1 MTPTTSILRGGI
13 VLNEVLIDPNGTQNF
28 DTDGNGTANNNDE
41 FVELYNLSS
50 SAIDLGGLQLWDEG
64 RDLWFTFPL
73 GTTLGAG
80 KFAVV
85 VGGIQ
90 AGGSLPNLPAGNLAF
105 DAGRG
110 TGIINNGGDNVV
122 LYDPDADEYVQFAFN
137 GAAADDPTAD
147 YTGFSTTATRVGAI
161 EDWGNDTDGISRG
174 RTSDGNTNLFS
185 HNDFGSIRLASPGA
199 TNLTLTPIHKIQGDG
214 ASSPVTGSVF
224 EIEAIVVGDFQGNEE
239 LQGFFL
245 QEEDTD
251 ADGNPATSEGIFV
264 LHDALDVAVG
274 DKVRLVGE
282 VGERS
287 GQTAIENVSHIEIL
301 DSGNPLPN
309 TTTSVTLPFANAIAL
324 EAYEGMRVRFPQT
337 LTVTSTENLGQFGE
351 VVLSSRGR
359 LWQPTQIASPGAA
372 ANAVATANA
381 LDRIIFDDG
390 STEEYPADLRLL
402 DREFDAASQTLRGG
416 DTATGVAGIV
426 GEMGGEYRV
435 QVTEAID
442 FARTNSRP
450 ATPPAVDGSLQVAS
464 FNLNNYFT
472 TFDNGSNGALGADRL
487 TEFTRQRDKIAIAL
501 AAIDADIIAL
511 TELENNGY
519 GPGSAIANLTDA
531 LNELVGAG
539 TYEFVNPGV
548 PMLGSG
554 AIASGFL
561 YKRAVVSEAGTA
573 AFLETPGIF
582 QGENTNTPPLTQT
595 FVVTESGNPSFGEK
609 VTLAVSDFKSK
620 AGTGTGANIDAGDG
634 QGNWNQTRVEGAN
647 ALTAWLATDPTAA
660 GDSDVLVVGDLNAYA
675 REDPIAAIEGAGY
688 TNLDTTSYS
697 SSNGGAWGTLDYAFA
712 NSSLAP
718 QITGVGRW
726 RINADEPAIFDY
738 NEEFQSAAQLNNWYN
753 ADPYRAGD
761 RDPMVIGLNLETPI
775 SPIPVTNQPPENRL
789 PAIPVTTFANQTL
802 TIPLGIFDPDGGV
815 IPLQVTLTATQGTV
829 TLGETTGLDFLVGD
843 GTEDEILSFLGT
855 TEAIEIALAG
865 LRFTPTIDFVGEASL
880 EITTDDRDTTRP
892 GGAQTDTDL
901 LAIAVTAEVPATPP
915 QPDLEDSGDRPSQT
929 PIDPAIP
936 AIPAIPSVPTVPQF
950 CPHLQNLPPFPT
962 PNPTINTITGNFIE
976 GDDNPN
982 TLDGRSQVRVTVVA
996 WAGNDDILGS
1006 PGDDLLFANRD
1017 DDRIEAGEGNDWI
1030 FGGKG
1035 NDAALGGVGND
1046 VLAGDFG
1053 DDRLWGDEGGDLL
1066 FGNAGNDYTHGGSG
1080 SDTIYAGRDDDAA
1093 VGGVGDDVLAG
1104 DLGNDCVYGET
1115 GDDRLFGNFGADVLD
1130 GGLDDDRLYGGR
1142 DNDTLLGGLGGD
1154 VLSGDLGNDW
1164 LVGGLG
1170 GDRFDFRPGDGR
1182 NTIADFTDG
1191 VDIIGLREGLTFADL
1206 TFAQVGNDTQI
1217 AATGLTIVLLG
1228 VNTDAIDAADF
1239 AHL

>member
-1 MTPTTSILRGGI
+1 MTPTPSILRGGI
-13 VLNEVLIDPNGTQNF
+13 ALNEVLVNPNGNPNFF
-28 DTDGNGTANNNDE
+28 DTDGNGNAVANDE
-41 FVELYNLSS
+41 FIELYNLSS
-50 SAIDLGGLQLWDEG
+50 NAIDLGGLQLWDKG
-64 RDLWFTFPL
+64 LRLWFTFPL
-73 GTTLGAG
+73 GTILPAG

-90 AGGSLPNLPAGNLAF
+90 AGGSLPDLPAGNLAF

-110 TGIINNGGDNVV
+110 GGVINNGGDNVV
-122 LYDPDADEYVQFAFN
+122 LYDPDTDEYVQFAFN
-137 GAAADDPTAD
+137 GVAADDPTT
-147 YTGFSTTATRVGAI
+147 YNGFSPTATRVGAI

-199 TNLTLTPIHKIQGDG
+199 TNLTLTPIHQIQGDG

-264 LHDALDVAVG
+264 LHDAVDVAVG

-287 GQTAIENVSHIEIL
+287 GQTAIENVLHIEIVN
-301 DSGNPLPN
+301 SGNPLP
-309 TTTSVTLPFANAIAL
+309 TTTVLTLPFANATTL

-337 LTVTSTENLGQFGE
+337 LTVTSTENLGSFGE
-351 VVLSSRGR
+351 VVLSNGGR

-372 ANAVATANA
+372 ANAVATTNA
-381 LDRIIFDDG
+381 LDRILLDDG
-390 STEEYPADLRLL
+390 RTEEYPADLRLL
-402 DREFDAASQTLRGG
+402 DRELHAASQTLRGG
-416 DTATGVAGIV
+416 DTATGVTGIL

-435 QVTEAID
+435 QVAEAID
-442 FARTNSRP
+442 FSPANPRP

-519 GPGSAIANLTDA
+519 GPGSAIADLTDA
-531 LNELVGAG
+531 LNGVLGAR
-539 TYEFVNPGV
+539 TYEFVNPNIGT
-548 PMLGSG
+548 PGSG
-554 AIASGFL
+554 AIAVGFL
-561 YKRAVVSEAGTA
+561 YKPTVVSEVGTA

-582 QGENTNTPPLTQT
+582 QGENANNPPLAQT
-595 FVVTESGNPSFGEK
+595 FAVTESGNASLGEK

-620 AGTGTGANIDAGDG
+620 EGTGTGANADAGDG
-634 QGNWNQTRVEGAN
+634 QGNWNRTRVEGAN
-647 ALTAWLATDPTAA
+647 ALTAWLATDPTGA
-660 GDSDVLVVGDLNAYA
+660 GDSDVLMVGDLNAYA

-688 TNLDTTSYS
+688 TNLDTASYS
-697 SSNGGAWGTLDYAFA
+697 SSDGGVWGTLDYAFA
-712 NSSLAP
+712 NDRLAP
-718 QITGVGRW
+718 QIAGVGRW
-726 RINADEPAIFDY
+726 RINADEPTIFDY

-761 RDPMVIGLNLETPI
+761 RDPMVIGLNLETPV
-775 SPIPVTNQPPENRL
+775 SPIPATNQPPENLL
-789 PAIPVTTFANQTL
+789 PATPLTTFANQTL
-802 TIPLGIFDPDGGV
+802 SIPLGIFDPDGGV
-815 IPLQVTLTATQGTV
+815 IPLQVTLIATQGTL
-829 TLGETTGLDFLVGD
+829 TLGEMAGLDFLTGD
-843 GTEDEILSFLGT
+843 GTEDETLSFLGT
-855 TEAIEIALAG
+855 AEAIEIALAG
-865 LRFTPTIDFVGEASL
+865 LRFTPTIDFVGEARI

-892 GGAQTDTDL
+892 GGAQTDTDR
-901 LAIAVTAEVPATPP
+901 LAITVTAEVPATPP
-915 QPDLEDSGDRPSQT
+915 QPDSEDSGDRPSQT
-929 PIDPAIP
+929 PTNPAIP
-936 AIPAIPSVPTVPQF
+936 AISNVPTVPQF
-950 CPHLQNLPPFPT
+950 CPHLQNRPLFPT
-962 PNPTINTITGNFIE
+962 PNPTVNTITGNFIE

-982 TLDGRSQVRVTVVA
+982 TLDGRSQIRVTVSG
-996 WAGNDDILGS
+996 WAGNDNILGS

-1053 DDRLWGDEGGDLL
+1053 DDRLWGDEGDDLL
-1066 FGNAGNDYTHGGSG
+1066 FGNVGSDYAHGGSG
-1080 SDTIYAGRDDDAA
+1080 RDTIYAGMDDDAA
-1093 VGGVGDDVLAG
+1093 LGGVGDDVLAG
-1104 DLGNDCVYGET
+1104 DLGHDCLDGEA
-1115 GDDRLFGNFGADVLD
+1115 GDDRLFGNLGADLLD

-1142 DNDTLLGGLGGD
+1142 ENDTLLGGIGRD

-1170 GDRFDFRPGDGR
+1170 SDRFDFRPGDGSDA
-1182 NTIADFTDG
+1182 IADFTDG

-1206 TFAQVGNDTQI
+1206 TVTPVGNDTQI
-1217 AATGLTIVLLG
+1217 VATGLTIVLLG
-1228 VNTDAIDAADF
+1228 VNTDAIDGLDF
-1239 AHL
+1239 FQV